1 MKQLLL
7 ILALLPTMAFAGLP
21 AVGTYKCHSFRA
33 FQNTTESTRD
43 YVNLEFGYSKAK
55 NPMLK
60 LSVLNPV
67 GSAYPALFGGTETLY
82 LAPLKGLACTSRSP
96 GEQGTNCALAQL
108 PALNDNQNLFT
119 DEGEQYVHSVNLSG
133 NFRAYSNMTAQ
144 HNNLAMVVNYRK
156 NSSHWERLFECQLV
170 K

>member
-1 MKQLLL
+1 MKQVLL

-21 AVGTYKCHSFRA
+21 AAGNYKCHSFRA

-43 YVNLEFGYSKAK
+43 YVSLEFGYSKAK

-60 LSVLNPV
+60 LSVLKPA
-67 GSAYPALFGGTETLY
+67 GSAYPALFGGAETQY
-82 LAPLKGLACTSRSP
+82 LAPLRGLACTSRSP

-119 DEGEQYVHSVNLSG
+119 GEGEQYVHSVNLSG
-133 NFRAYSNMTAQ
+133 NFRAYSNASAQ
-144 HNNLAMVVNYRK
+144 HDNLAMVINYRK
-156 NSSHWERLFECQLV
+156 NSSHWERLFECKLE